1 MSLPSAGMPYSAP
14 SYAPPAYPPPS
25 YPPPSP
31 AFGSPIP
38 LMPLVSPGV
47 AEGAVA
53 EEEGGF
59 LLKKLS
65 ALPLILLLPILLVI
79 VVVALGGGG
88 GGGGGLL
95 NLLGKKK
102 KKKKYEYDYPM
113 EYPYE
118 APPPMVEQPYISY
131 ERSGAVNS
139 QGPHR
144 SARDTKETSG
154 LPALSVHQVEKLTS
168 IVFTAL
174 RNQECVQRLLCETGS
189 FSRSF
194 STAKMVAKAVEKFVP
209 ESLRDSY
216 KIFAKAD
223 QCEQYVCGNLPVK
236 K

>member
-31 AFGSPIP
+31 GFGSPIP
-38 LMPLVSPGV
+38 LIPLVSPGA
-47 AEGAVA
+47 AEGALA
-53 EEEGGF
+53 EEGGGF
-59 LLKKLS
+59 LLKKIS

-79 VVVALGGGG
+79 VVVALGGG

-131 ERSGAVNS
+131 ERSGVVDS

-144 SARDTKETSG
+144 SARDTKESSG

-194 STAKMVAKAVEKFVP
+194 STAKMVAKAVDKFVP

-216 KIFAKAD
+216 DIFVKGGKCD
-223 QCEQYVCGNLPVK
+223 QYVCGDLPVK

>member
-31 AFGSPIP
+31 GFGSPIP
-38 LMPLVSPGV
+38 LIPLVSPGA
-47 AEGAVA
+47 AEGALA
-53 EEEGGF
+53 EEGGGF

-79 VVVALGGGG
+79 VVVALGGG

-131 ERSGAVNS
+131 ERSGAVNT
-139 QGPHR
+139 QGPNR
-144 SARDTKETSG
+144 SARDTKESSG

-194 STAKMVAKAVEKFVP
+194 STAKMVAKAVDKFVP
-209 ESLRDSY
+209 ESLRSSY
-216 KIFAKAD
+216 DIFTKAD
-223 QCEQYVCGNLPVK
+223 QCEQYVCGDLPVK